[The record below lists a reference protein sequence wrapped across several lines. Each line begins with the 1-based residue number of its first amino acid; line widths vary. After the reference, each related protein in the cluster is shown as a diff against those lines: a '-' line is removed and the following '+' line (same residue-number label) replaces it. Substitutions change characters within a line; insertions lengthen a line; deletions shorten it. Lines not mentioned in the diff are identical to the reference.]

1 MNQNKKE
8 DSFLLSQI
16 EDRIRQCEEHYMITT
31 TGFLDMRQ
39 RTLAESLCRKHRGLR
54 YAFYGG
60 YGDAERRM
68 AVFFPEY
75 VELPG
80 AGAGEA
86 EAGRRDEGLGEAAA
100 RFFQE
105 NPEDDPLTVVRAV
118 APSGAAVSRKLTHRD
133 YLGSLVGLGLKREM
147 IGDILVRPDGT
158 DILAAKEIEEFLL
171 FHYGKAGRASLELSA
186 VPVPQLIV
194 PEGARQEKSDT
205 VASLRLDNVIA
216 SVFSTS
222 RSGAADAV
230 RGGLVFVNGMQVQ
243 KPDTPV
249 KEGDRLVLRGKGKA
263 ILKEVGGQTR
273 KDRIFVR
280 FDRFL

>member
-1 MNQNKKE
+1 M
-8 DSFLLSQI
+8 LSQI
-16 EDRIRQCEEHYMITT
+16 EDRIRQCEDHYMITT

-39 RTLAESLCRKHRGLR
+39 CTLAEGVCRKHRGLR

-68 AVFFPEY
+68 AVFFPDY
-75 VELPG
+75 VEFPEKD
-80 AGAGEA
+80 A
-86 EAGRRDEGLGEAAA
+86 RAAA
-100 RFFQE
+100 EGRLDGEQEDAAVRFFLE
-105 NPEDDPLTVVRAV
+105 NPEDDPLTVIRAV

-147 IGDILVRPDGT
+147 IGDILVRGDGA

-186 VPVPQLIV
+186 VPVSQLIV

-230 RGGLVFVNGMQVQ
+230 RGGLVFVNGLQVQ

-263 ILKEVGGQTR
+263 VLKEVGGQTR